1 MQLGPCISE
10 LKLPGRLLNHSEAIK
25 LTQGSLTTTKIGPE
39 LVTEGARKYQVLGQ
53 GTNRLNQGHGSDG
66 LGWGSQGSSAR
77 GEGLGTAQ
85 SR

>member
-1 MQLGPCISE
+1 MQLGPCISK

-53 GTNRLNQGHGSDG
+53 GTNRLNQGHDNDG
-66 LGWGSQGSSAR
+66 PRLGQS
-77 GEGLGTAQ
+77 GLERAW
-85 SR
+85 